1 MSICSAGFSWT
12 NWQQAANWCA
22 TNKVNLP
29 EALKW
34 AERAVSDPTWSGGS
48 ENFMTLTTL
57 SRLQGLNGKDAEAQ
71 KTFDKALNH
80 PTATP
85 IQIHQAARQLGIDG
99 KKQEAMK
106 VYQLNA
112 KRFPNQWPVHV
123 GLMRGYAA
131 LGDRKKAIEEA
142 KLAIPQAP
150 DEVNKKNLQ
159 NLLKQLE
166 EGKEIN

>member
-1 MSICSAGFSWT
+1 
-12 NWQQAANWCA
+12 
-22 TNKVNLP
+22 
-29 EALKW
+29 
-34 AERAVSDPTWSGGS
+34 
-48 ENFMTLTTL
+48 MTLTTL
-57 SRLQGLNGKDAEAQ
+57 SRLQSLNGKDAESQ
-71 KTFDKALNH
+71 KTFEKALNH
-80 PTATP
+80 PTATA
-85 IQIHQAARQLGIDG
+85 IQIHQAGRQLGTDG